1 VHGDERHGGLSRETG
16 GVTATTVEFHVPADF
31 RVFPLDDP
39 PAELAGVADGY
50 AAAHV
55 VYAANQVRDCGGQV
69 RIGCF
74 TVTLEPFDETDP
86 ETAARAIAGIL
97 AAQAD
102 RVRAVAL
109 VSLPCGPA
117 VATEELRPMNDQPLG
132 QAQVFVKPAG
142 WPGLVVLTMATPDAG
157 HLASCTRELA
167 RIAESLRFGRPL
179 STDAEIGAAEAG

>member
-1 VHGDERHGGLSRETG
+1 VHGDERHGGLRRDTG
-16 GVTATTVEFHVPADF
+16 GVTAPTVEFDVPADF

-39 PAELAGVADGY
+39 PAELAGVADSY

-55 VYAANQVRDCGGQV
+55 VYAANLVRERGDQV

-74 TVTLEPFDETDP
+74 TVTLEPFEETDP
-86 ETAARAIAGIL
+86 DTVARAIAGIL
-97 AAQAD
+97 AAQPD

-142 WPGLVVLTMATPDAG
+142 WPGLVVLTMATPDPR

-167 RIAESLRFGRPL
+167 GIAESLRFTRPP
-179 STDAEIGAAEAG
+179 STGPEIGAAEAG